1 MQISETGVVIA
12 SVSRRHVMKYLAGDA
27 LAAAIIGVLV
37 NVFRDTFCFQRVQR
51 SNSKLRNSEAASGIN
66 K

>member
-1 MQISETGVVIA
+1 MIA

-37 NVFRDTFCFQRVQR
+37 NVFRDRVCFQRVQR
-51 SNSKLRNSEAASGIN
+51 SNSKLCHSEVVSSSN